1 MKVTFLSLSCILG
14 AWLAQASPIPTSISS
29 LKDLVF
35 IPSNID
41 APKAIL
47 IPENKA
53 VVNVPNQGI
62 VLSHN
67 KAAVIANAKDIALA
81 NAEALAKAKALAIAQ
96 ALQQAKIIL
105 AQQQQVDQVINVL
118 PLGDSITF
126 GLGAIDLNSYRN
138 QLQERLGLDAVQI
151 NFVGSVKSGVMQNN
165 ENEGRSG
172 ATIDE
177 IGAFADRV
185 LSLKPQVSYRIFL
198 FPKSNQLSDP
208 RE

>member
-1 MKVTFLSLSCILG
+1 MRLISVSLSCILG

-53 VVNVPNQGI
+53 VINVANQAIALG
-62 VLSHN
+62 HN
-67 KAAVIANAKDIALA
+67 KAAVVANAKDIALA
-81 NAEALAKAKALAIAQ
+81 NAEALAKAKALAILQAAQ
-96 ALQQAKIIL
+96 KAKLIL
-105 AQQQQVDQVINVL
+105 AQQQQLDQAITVL

-172 ATIDE
+172 ATIDQ
-177 IGAFADRV
+177 IALFADRV
-185 LSLKPQVSYRIFL
+185 LSLKPQVSDERSFIAV
-198 FPKSNQLSDP
+198 
-208 RE
+208 